1 LKYTKRQSLERNELG
16 KLKLLTKSIIF
27 STRSRRRFF
36 TFVIVFS
43 ILSGA
48 TIILLSYFDNFSRQ
62 GLLAHKGVVVKAA
75 EFGLPGALLLSEAT
89 AAQPTGIGTISG
101 AEKVIFYKYVNFGST
116 LRIFSMDSQYPW
128 AFTELKPNNLVAGH
142 FPHHD
147 KQVLVSDEA
156 LLALEDSQG
165 TTNLY
170 TKPVVGT
177 SFTIGDSADS
187 TFKLTVS
194 GIFNK
199 PVNSLIEADV
209 DWEWI
214 FVTESAFDTITNN
227 ENLDLGD
234 DEIFVHSIS
243 IIAGG
248 DVFSGAAYT
257 NVDDIAGDLL
267 SLDDTNYA
275 DDPFFTPKSDKE
287 ENRSM
292 MFLSLLFGI
301 FGTFMVSTLYSYLI
315 TRFRRR
321 EVAVLKAMGYNKWSV
336 RTVVLSEILVVAVT
350 GFLIGLLAIQA
361 FFYFSS
367 PGSYVYY
374 IIFSP
379 TALLSFLA
387 VVLSSV
393 PGFLLITTRILGV
406 RPIEIFRQK

>member
-1 LKYTKRQSLERNELG
+1 MGQ
-16 KLKLLTKSIIF
+16 LKLLKKSIVF

-62 GLLAHKGVVVKAA
+62 GLLTHKGVVIKAT
-75 EFGLPGALLLSEAT
+75 EFGSPTALLYSEAT
-89 AAQPTGIGTISG
+89 ADVLENMPATD
-101 AEKVIFYKYVNFGST
+101 EVIYYRYVNFGSSM
-116 LRIFSMDSQYPW
+116 RIISVNPQYPW
-128 AFTELKPNNLVAGH
+128 AFTDLKPNNLIAGH
-142 FPHHD
+142 FPQKD
-147 KQVLVSDEA
+147 RQILVSNEA
-156 LLALEDSQG
+156 LFALEESQD

-177 SFTIGDSADS
+177 SFTIGGSADS
-187 TFKLTVS
+187 PFKMTVS
-194 GIFNK
+194 GIFK
-199 PVNSLIEADV
+199 KSPTIEAD
-209 DWEWI
+209 DGWEWI
-214 FVTESAFDTITNN
+214 FVTENDFDTITNEEYLN
-227 ENLDLGD
+227 PVLNGID
-234 DEIFVHSIS
+234 IFVHSIS

-248 DVFSGAAYT
+248 DVFGGAAYD
-257 NVDDIAGDLL
+257 NVDDIAADLTD
-267 SLDDTNYA
+267 LDSANYGN
-275 DDPFFTPKSDKE
+275 PIFTPKTDKD
-287 ENRSM
+287 ENRNM
-292 MFLSLLFGI
+292 MFLSLMFGV

-321 EVAVLKAMGYNKWSV
+321 EVAVLKAMGYSKWSV
-336 RTVVLSEILVVAVT
+336 RIVVLSEILVVAVT
-350 GFLIGLLAIQA
+350 GFVIGLIGIQA
-361 FFYFSS
+361 FIYFSS
-367 PGSYVYY
+367 TSSYFYN

>member
-1 LKYTKRQSLERNELG
+1 MGQ
-16 KLKLLTKSIIF
+16 LKLLLKSIVF

-62 GLLAHKGVVVKAA
+62 GLLDHKGVVIEA
-75 EFGLPGALLLSEAT
+75 EDFGTPTALLLSEAMS
-89 AAQPTGIGTISG
+89 AQPTGIGTISG
-101 AEKVIFYKYVNFGST
+101 AEKVIFYKYINFGTS
-116 LRIFSMDSQYPW
+116 LRIFSINSQYPW
-128 AFTELKPNNLVAGH
+128 AFKDLKPNNLVAGH
-142 FPHHD
+142 FPTQD
-147 KQVLVSDEA
+147 TQMLVSNEVLFA
-156 LLALEDSQG
+156 LLDSQD
-165 TTNLY
+165 TINLY

-177 SFTIGDSADS
+177 SFTIGISADS
-187 TFKLTVS
+187 TFKLTIS
-194 GIFNK
+194 GIFEK
-199 PVNSLIEADV
+199 PDAIANDP
-209 DWEWI
+209 DNREWI
-214 FVTESAFDTITNN
+214 FVTENTFSTFVDSN
-227 ENLDLGD
+227 NLDLGN

-243 IIAGG
+243 IIASG
-248 DVFSGAAYT
+248 DVYSGAAYD
-257 NVDDIAGDLL
+257 NVDEIASDLE
-267 SLDDTNYA
+267 SLDDTNYQN
-275 DDPFFTPKSDKE
+275 PTFTPKINKD

-301 FGTFMVSTLYSYLI
+301 VGTFMVSTLYSYLI

-321 EVAVLKAMGYNKWSV
+321 EVAVLKAMGYSKWSV

-350 GFLIGLLAIQA
+350 GFLIGLIAIQA

-367 PGSYVYY
+367 PGSYVYW
-374 IIFSP
+374 IMFSP
-379 TALLSFLA
+379 TAVLSFLA